1 MSPEFRGALALRV
14 CSTTRYQLFRRAGA
28 SGPMPGVKPA
38 SRPCVKKG
46 RCRSRLSV
54 LPSGWSSMT
63 EFRRDRDVDL
73 AGSFQHVGLPH
84 HIQFACDCGQ
94 PIAGTL
100 AASLSNQ
107 ALIVNERR
115 QTALQ
120 SSMRQGHRQRA
131 RDASEP
137 PSGNWAAA
145 QRTASTS
152 LLEICFGMKV
162 FCGAMMI
169 SAPNK
174 TLMAQKLVIAS
185 F

>member
-54 LPSGWSSMT
+54 LPGGWSSMT

-94 PIAGTL
+94 PIAGTP

-120 SSMRQGHRQRA
+120 SSMRQG
-131 RDASEP
+131 ASAACPRCERTTFGELGRCAEDRVDFVA
-137 PSGNWAAA
+137 GNLFWHESSFVA
-145 QRTASTS
+145 Q
-152 LLEICFGMKV
+152 
-162 FCGAMMI
+162 
-169 SAPNK
+169 
-174 TLMAQKLVIAS
+174 
-185 F
+185 